1 MIGLRAGFGE
11 GRWRMGDGGWG
22 DEGILSFGRGQ
33 DMMTEGEWGGMDVNG
48 LAGKIIWWKF
58 VHVVLQ

>member
-1 MIGLRAGFGE
+1 
-11 GRWRMGDGGWG
+11 MGDGGWG